1 MSCELLTF
9 NSALPNSVAP
19 TGHDVLISSVCAGH
33 LPPASPGL
41 PSTFVPSAPCRPTC
55 AGCAPAPPG
64 LWCRLDP
71 ANGRHQLEAGGGC
84 RTRPWCLFPSSHCL
98 ASVGCVPPT
107 KGGAPVGWS
116 RPGAPSS
123 GFSSAGPP
131 KCGDSSPGC
140 YCGRSVPPSILLQIV
155 ALIAFFDFPS
165 ECALLAFPLGPN

>member
-64 LWCRLDP
+64 LWCRLDRSSQWEAP
-71 ANGRHQLEAGGGC
+71 AGGG
-84 RTRPWCLFPSSHCL
+84 RRVQNEAVVLVPQLSLPCLSWLCPSDKGWGSCWVVPSWSPLFRFQQCWPPQVWGQLPRLLLWEVCTPLHTFANSRFDSFLRFP
-98 ASVGCVPPT
+98 
-107 KGGAPVGWS
+107 
-116 RPGAPSS
+116 
-123 GFSSAGPP
+123 
-131 KCGDSSPGC
+131 
-140 YCGRSVPPSILLQIV
+140 I
-155 ALIAFFDFPS
+155 
-165 ECALLAFPLGPN
+165 